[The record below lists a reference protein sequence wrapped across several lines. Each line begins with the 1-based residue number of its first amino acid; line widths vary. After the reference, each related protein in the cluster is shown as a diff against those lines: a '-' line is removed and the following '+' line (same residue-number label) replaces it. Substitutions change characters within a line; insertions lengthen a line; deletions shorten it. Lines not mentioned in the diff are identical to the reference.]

1 MKEGFKR
8 VCIIGVGLIG
18 GSLALGIKKRRL
30 AKEVV
35 GIFRRRSSLYK
46 AKRGGIVDE
55 GYLDYREALEDSDLV
70 ILATPIYKIIEIGK
84 QIRDDFAPGS
94 ILMDVGST
102 KYEIVKELSKIYPNF
117 VGSHPLA
124 GSEKR
129 GCEHASADLF
139 DSKTVIITPTKST
152 SKESLSRVKWL
163 WEGLGAKVFMLD
175 PRAHDKILS
184 KVSHLPH
191 LLMFCLLEAVG
202 MEEIKF
208 ASSGFKDSTRI
219 AASDPDLWIDVFKS
233 NKPNLLRDIDKY
245 IASLNKY
252 KHALEKG
259 NFGYLKKKIKL
270 ASIKRRQ
277 LERWISSS
285 LL

>member
-1 MKEGFKR
+1 VKEGFKR

-18 GSLALGIKKRRL
+18 GSLALGIKKRGL
-30 AKEVV
+30 AEKVV
-35 GIFRRRSSLYK
+35 GVFRRRSSLYK

-55 GYLDYREALEDSDLV
+55 GYLDHRKALEDSDLV

-84 QIRDDFAPGS
+84 QIRDDFAPDS

-152 SKESLSRVKWL
+152 NKEALSRVKWL
-163 WEGLGAKVFMLD
+163 WEGLGAKVLMME
-175 PRAHDKILS
+175 PRIHDKILS

-191 LLMFCLLEAVG
+191 LLMFCLLETVG

-233 NKPNLLRDIDKY
+233 NKANLLRDIDKY
-245 IASLNKY
+245 ISNLNKY
-252 KHALEKG
+252 KQALEKG

-277 LERWISSS
+277 L
-285 LL
+285 